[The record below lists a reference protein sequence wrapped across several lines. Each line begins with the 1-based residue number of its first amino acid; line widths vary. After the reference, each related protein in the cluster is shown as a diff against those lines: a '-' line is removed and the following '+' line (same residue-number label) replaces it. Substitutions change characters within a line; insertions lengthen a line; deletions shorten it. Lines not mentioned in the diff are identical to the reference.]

1 MQTAPAK
8 AKPTQPLFTVDMVRT
23 YLHEIGRVPLLTHEQ
38 EIVYGKQVQQMMP
51 LLELKESLE
60 KSLERNISDEEWANQ
75 AQMEVHHLRDTVRQG
90 QRAKKKMIE
99 ANLRL
104 VVAIAKKYQKRNLEF
119 LDLIQEGTL
128 GLERGVEK
136 FDPMRGYKF
145 STYAYWWIRQA
156 ITRAIA
162 QQARTIRLP
171 IHITEKLNKIKKT
184 QRELTQ
190 QLGRGPTP
198 TEIAEALGLEPAQI
212 REYLV
217 MARQPIS
224 LDMRVG
230 DNQDT
235 ELQDLLEDDGAS
247 PETYATHELLKQD
260 LQNLM
265 SQLTP
270 QQQEVLNL
278 RFGLSD
284 GCELSLAKV
293 GLRMNISRE
302 RVRQLERQALEH
314 LRRHKASMQGYL
326 AS

>member
-1 MQTAPAK
+1 
-8 AKPTQPLFTVDMVRT
+8 
-23 YLHEIGRVPLLTHEQ
+23 
-38 EIVYGKQVQQMMP
+38 
-51 LLELKESLE
+51 
-60 KSLERNISDEEWANQ
+60 
-75 AQMEVHHLRDTVRQG
+75 
-90 QRAKKKMIE
+90 
-99 ANLRL
+99 
-104 VVAIAKKYQKRNLEF
+104 
-119 LDLIQEGTL
+119 
-128 GLERGVEK
+128 
-136 FDPMRGYKF
+136 
-145 STYAYWWIRQA
+145 
-156 ITRAIA
+156 
-162 QQARTIRLP
+162 
-171 IHITEKLNKIKKT
+171 
-184 QRELTQ
+184 
-190 QLGRGPTP
+190 
-198 TEIAEALGLEPAQI
+198 
-212 REYLV
+212 

-302 RVRQLERQALEH
+302 RVRQLERQALDH